1 MISLDAFFNA
11 VMIILQH

>member
-11 VMIILQH
+11 VMIILRH